1 MSNMMMAPQ
10 PQYSYANN
18 GFFGQGQMASNTH
31 PTPYGYPQHAIQMG
45 NTMPPMTGMP
55 PQIFMIDTLRQPL
68 GRPIKQTRGRRLN
81 NIYLTK
87 NHRRDLIWRP
97 LLRMFRRFLKKD
109 ALSIDAYERI
119 RGKPLVRQ
127 G

>member
-1 MSNMMMAPQ
+1 
-10 PQYSYANN
+10 
-18 GFFGQGQMASNTH
+18 
-31 PTPYGYPQHAIQMG
+31 
-45 NTMPPMTGMP
+45 MP

-68 GRPIKQTRGRRLN
+68 GQLGRPIKQTRSRRLN
-81 NIYLTK
+81 MIYLTK

-119 RGKPLVRQ
+119 RGKPLARQ
-127 G
+127 GKLFC